1 MFEYTNENLTS
12 VYITTYNRVEL
23 LKRAVQSVLNQSV
36 QPYEILIVDDNSTD
50 GTQQYLS
57 TLQHKDKRIK
67 WLKKS
72 KIQPPGP
79 QSSRN
84 LAINSARGFFI
95 TGLDDD
101 DYFTPDRLLTLQ
113 KAYKPHYSFVCSNY
127 YRVSSSNISLSS
139 IRPRKVTYKHLLN
152 YNCVGNQVLSETWKL
167 QKVGGFDLD
176 LEACQDLDVWLRLTK
191 EFGPGYRTIQ
201 PTYYQDFN
209 PEVQRITFSDKK
221 KIGTIQFC
229 KKYEADIPLD
239 VVKKRVSLLE
249 KRGSIFDKIMC
260 YSPRLIMIGIQNC
273 LKLG

>member
-139 IRPRKVTYKHLLN
+139 IRPRKVTYKH
-152 YNCVGNQVLSETWKL
+152 
-167 QKVGGFDLD
+167 
-176 LEACQDLDVWLRLTK
+176 
-191 EFGPGYRTIQ
+191 
-201 PTYYQDFN
+201 
-209 PEVQRITFSDKK
+209 
-221 KIGTIQFC
+221 
-229 KKYEADIPLD
+229 
-239 VVKKRVSLLE
+239 
-249 KRGSIFDKIMC
+249 
-260 YSPRLIMIGIQNC
+260 
-273 LKLG
+273 